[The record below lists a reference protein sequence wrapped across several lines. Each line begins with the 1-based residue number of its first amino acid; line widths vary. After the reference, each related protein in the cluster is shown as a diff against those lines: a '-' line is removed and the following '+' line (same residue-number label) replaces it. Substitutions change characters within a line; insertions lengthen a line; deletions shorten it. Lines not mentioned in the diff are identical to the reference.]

1 MVTAGSDSV
10 TAGSDSVT
18 AAVGTGLEL
27 VEGQGSLG
35 NGFFAWEEK
44 PSVVHT
50 ASSLGAF
57 KVQAG

>member
-1 MVTAGSDSV
+1 MVTARSDP
-10 TAGSDSVT
+10 VT

-44 PSVVHT
+44 LSVVHT
-50 ASSLGAF
+50 ASSLCAF
-57 KVQAG
+57 KAQAG